1 MSEELN
7 IDEQIA
13 AIDVDIEIQQWYV
26 DRAKALKELQED
38 PRFQLVIT
46 DGYINVEADKVF
58 NQLMN
63 PQVIRAAE
71 KEVYL
76 QRLDAIQSM
85 NQYLGTSTYKGIVE
99 IYGEN
104 AAKQIEELM
113 AMKESILLG
122 KTKGDE

>member
-13 AIDVDIEIQQWYV
+13 TIDVDIEIQQWYV

-104 AAKQIEELM
+104 AAKQIEELK